1 MSFPFRAEGAAAL
14 VVVTLALLAGCKSP
28 LDLNASE
35 YKPDS
40 LDLDICNGMIDD
52 VARKRC
58 LDAAYA
64 DKAKRVDAQKAAAA
78 KK

>member
-1 MSFPFRAEGAAAL
+1 LSSSRWHCSRDA
-14 VVVTLALLAGCKSP
+14 SR

-40 LDLDICNGMIDD
+40 LELDICNGMIDD